1 MQINLKISIDFILAK
16 ETKKHISKRN
26 KKTYSV
32 LEYAQIVITIAT
44 PIIIKNIKG
53 WIEIF

>member
-16 ETKKHISKRN
+16 EI

-32 LEYAQIVITIAT
+32 LEYAQIVITIQ
-44 PIIIKNIKG
+44 PKKG
-53 WIEIF
+53 GKDVKKTK